1 MKFWQKVFLSVLILF
16 VVALNIGMFTVMHFT
31 YKEQL
36 SSVKQRAKGEAYF
49 LRNSIS
55 KDFTNLEETSTLTR
69 DKKETI
75 YDSYKTYY
83 MEQNVFLELWSGN
96 SLIGGTFDLN
106 IELRDELDTVDNV
119 QNLLI
124 REVDQEEYLFLACNL
139 EEPYENHILVIAYP
153 LTELTNTRKQLVQ
166 MVIATDIAIT
176 ILLSVI
182 LYLII
187 RKLMKPLKRLSEA
200 TGEITQGNYSQE
212 IHIQSQDEFGSL
224 AKKFNTMSERIN
236 ENINLL
242 QEESDKKQLLIDN
255 MAHEL
260 RTPLTSISGYADYM
274 RMAALT
280 EEERIHALDY
290 IIAETKRLEK
300 LSRTLLM
307 IADIREGVLTKTA
320 VSTEQIKINIQNL
333 FHNQLKEKQI
343 LLEVNCEIETIEASE
358 VMLQCLLG
366 NLIENA
372 IRACEVEG
380 RITVTFYNHEGTC
393 FTVEDNGIGMEAEEI
408 AKIMEPFYRV
418 DNARSRK
425 HGGVGLGVT
434 LCHQIVKVHQ
444 GELRYESE
452 VNKGTKVIVTF
463 TT

>member
-1 MKFWQKVFLSVLILF
+1 MKFWQKVFLSVLLLF
-16 VVALNIGMFTVMHFT
+16 VVALNIGMFTVMHYT

-36 SSVKQRAKGEAYF
+36 NSVKQRAKGEAYF

-55 KDFTNLEETSTLTR
+55 KDFASLESTSTLTR
-69 DKKETI
+69 DKKKTI
-75 YDSYKTYY
+75 YDSYATYY
-83 MEQNVFLELWSGN
+83 MEQNVFLELWSGS
-96 SLIGGTFDLN
+96 SLIGGTFDLD
-106 IELRDELDTVDNV
+106 IESRGELDTVDNV

-124 REVDQEEYLFLACNL
+124 REVNQEEYLFLACNL

-153 LTELTNTRKQLVQ
+153 LTELANTRKQLVQ
-166 MVIATDIAIT
+166 IVIAVDIAIT
-176 ILLSVI
+176 IILSVI

-187 RKLMKPLKRLSEA
+187 RRLMKPLNRLSEA
-200 TGEITQGNYSQE
+200 TEEITLGNYSQK

-224 AKKFNTMSERIN
+224 AMKFNTMSEKID
-236 ENINLL
+236 ENIHLL
-242 QEESDKKQLLIDN
+242 QEESDRKQQLIDN

-274 RMAALT
+274 RMAALS
-280 EEERIHALDY
+280 EEERIHALEY
-290 IIAETKRLEK
+290 IIAESKRLEK

-307 IADIREGVLTKTA
+307 IADIREGVLIKT
-320 VSTEQIKINIQNL
+320 VVYIDQIKTYIQNL
-333 FHNQLKEKQI
+333 FHNQLMEKQI
-343 LLEVNCEIETIEASE
+343 RLEVNCEIETIKASE
-358 VMLQCLLG
+358 ALLQCLLA

-372 IRACEVEG
+372 IRACEEDG
-380 RITVTFYNHEGTC
+380 RITVRFYNRGDNYL
-393 FTVEDNGIGMEAEEI
+393 VIEDNGIGMEAEEI
-408 AKIMEPFYRV
+408 TKIMEPFYRV

-434 LCHQIVKVHQ
+434 LCHQIVRLHQ

-452 VNKGTKVIVTF
+452 VNKGTKAIVTF